1 MGEPKGIRMM
11 ARPWQPQDLLDDLQL
26 LIDEEPDR
34 YLNDRRTTLCMAR
47 DFLREH
53 FAEPG
58 WISVHEK
65 LPENNDKVLAF
76 TLSGKYAVA
85 RYDQRRQCWIAAG
98 NLTVTH
104 WMPLPDVPEVEV

>member
-1 MGEPKGIRMM
+1 MTREKAIRLLGFLGANWHGLYLEALDM
-11 ARPWQPQDLLDDLQL
+11 AISALRKQGDKDTNV
-26 LIDEEPDR
+26 LIK
-34 YLNDRRTTLCMAR
+34 
-47 DFLREH
+47 
-53 FAEPG
+53 
-58 WISVHEK
+58 WISVQEK

-85 RYDQRRQCWIAAG
+85 RYDQRRRCWIAAG

>member
-1 MGEPKGIRMM
+1 MNTL
-11 ARPWQPQDLLDDLQL
+11 ARNLQHCASCNQVTEALCHNGSGGSEGLLATKKQV
-26 LIDEEPDR
+26 
-34 YLNDRRTTLCMAR
+34 TS
-47 DFLREH
+47 
-53 FAEPG
+53 G
-58 WISVHEK
+58 WISVQEK

-104 WMPLPDVPEVEV
+104 WMPLPDVPEVAV